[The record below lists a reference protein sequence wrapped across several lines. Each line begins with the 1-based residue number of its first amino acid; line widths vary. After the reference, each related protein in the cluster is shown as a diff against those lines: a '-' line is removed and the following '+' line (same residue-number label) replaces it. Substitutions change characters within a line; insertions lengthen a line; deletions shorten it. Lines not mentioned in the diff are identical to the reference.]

1 MLAKSQ
7 SEKSIYTYFSTDLC
21 LLCEQLPPPLRP
33 VEIGTSLSTASLLLR
48 YLLACSSTTLP
59 QAPRMLLMK
68 DGLVC
73 LSLKQEV

>member
-1 MLAKSQ
+1 MLQKVSL
-7 SEKSIYTYFSTDLC
+7 KNRYILVPIPDLC

-33 VEIGTSLSTASLLLR
+33 VTSLSTASLLLR

-59 QAPRMLLMK
+59 QAARILLMK